1 MHIHPIHRRIGLF
14 FAVIFC
20 LSFVAA
26 SSWATMV
33 TWDLNPS
40 NQNAAV
46 GSSSHTYTSQSFS
59 IIAYGFDNHGGVG
72 TPHELFYKNAMDDA
86 GAVERGLGLVG
97 TPHNE
102 LQVTLTGPANF
113 IQFDLTSLI
122 TSGFT
127 NGKISV
133 GSIQAG
139 ESFAI
144 YGSNA
149 VGTLGLQL
157 GGTYGSTFDNQSIVL
172 PNFGQYDFYS
182 IVAATADVLPV
193 SISAELPAV
202 PEMNAMWPI
211 VALMLVLVSTHAWR
225 RRAAKNA

>member
-102 LQVTLTGPANF
+102 LQVSLTGPANF

>member
-102 LQVTLTGPANF
+102 LQVSLTGPANF

-193 SISAELPAV
+193 SISADLPAV

>member
-1 MHIHPIHRRIGLF
+1 MHIHPIHRRVGLF